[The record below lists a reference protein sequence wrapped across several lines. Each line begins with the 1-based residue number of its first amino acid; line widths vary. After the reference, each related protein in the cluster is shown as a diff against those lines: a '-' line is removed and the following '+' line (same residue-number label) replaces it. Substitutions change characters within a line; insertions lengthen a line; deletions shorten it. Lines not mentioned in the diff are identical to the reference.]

1 MLRVIPL
8 ILKNSFRNRR
18 RSILTILSMGAS
30 LCLLGILFSLY
41 TVLFLGEPTPAQALR
56 LITRHRVSLTN
67 FLPISYEA
75 KIRAIPGVR
84 DVTAWTWFG
93 GTYKD
98 NRDPSNFFARFAVEP
113 EHYLNV
119 RPDLPIPE
127 DAKQAFLKERT
138 GAITTNKLA
147 RKLGWKAGDRIT
159 LVGDIFPVTLE
170 LKILGLFDDPEGM
183 DAVLFNHEY
192 LKEAM
197 PATSKIRDIAGT
209 YYILGESA
217 EVMPRISRAVDEMFD
232 NAPQPT
238 KTESEKQFQLSFA
251 SFLGNLKLFLA
262 AICAAVTFTILL
274 VSGNTMAM
282 SVRERVKEVGILKTL
297 GFTSGEILGIILG
310 EATIIS
316 LFGGFVG
323 LLLASFLVNG
333 VRRADINFANI
344 SQMSVSP
351 VIWGICLAVAL
362 LIGLVSAFFP
372 AHGASRTSILDALR
386 SSG

>member
-1 MLRVIPL
+1 MLRFLPL
-8 ILKNSFRNRR
+8 VLKNSFRNRR
-18 RSILTILSMGAS
+18 RSILTVLSMGAS

-41 TVLFLGEPTPAQALR
+41 QVLFLGEATPAQALR

-67 FLPISYEA
+67 FLPVSYEA

-84 DVTAWTWFG
+84 EVTLWSWFG

-98 NRDPSNFFARFAVEP
+98 SRDPNNFFARFAVEP
-113 EHYLNV
+113 DHYLGV
-119 RPDLPIPE
+119 RPDLAIPE
-127 DAKQAFLKERT
+127 DQKQAFLKERT
-138 GAITTNKLA
+138 GALTTNKLA
-147 RKLGWKAGDRIT
+147 KKLGWKLGDRVT
-159 LVGDIFPVTLE
+159 LNGDIFPVKLE
-170 LKILGLFDDPEGM
+170 LKIVALFDDPEGM
-183 DAVLFNHEY
+183 DALLFNNEY
-192 LKEAM
+192 LRESL
-197 PATSKIRDIAGT
+197 PPGSKFRDIAGT
-209 YYILGESA
+209 YYILGDSA
-217 EVMPRISRAVDEMFD
+217 EVMPRIAKTVDEMFD

-282 SVRERVKEVGILKTL
+282 TVRERVKEVGILKTL
-297 GFTSGEILGIILG
+297 GFTSGEILAIILG
-310 EATIIS
+310 EASIIS
-316 LFGGFVG
+316 IAGGFAG
-323 LLLASFLVNG
+323 LALATFLVSG
-333 VRRADINFANI
+333 VKRADIAFANI

-351 VIWGICLAVAL
+351 SIWGLCMAVAL
-362 LIGLVSAFFP
+362 GIGLVSAFFP